1 VKNKLDIGFEDLGG
15 QEVRFCTSSD
25 GVRIAYA
32 TVGQGPPL
40 VKAAN

>member
-1 VKNKLDIGFEDLGG
+1 MEQQI
-15 QEVRFCTSSD
+15 RFCTSSD

-40 VKAAN
+40 VRALGWFTHLEVEGI